1 MGKNLQYKILLS
13 LLTAGS
19 ISVYGFVNTAA
30 AAEVI
35 DNFYTG
41 NDTNGVL
48 EITED
53 NTEFHNKNIAGRY
66 VKEAQDGAEYTGNS
80 AETDGNIITG
90 RGPGLVFEFGLAV
103 LEYLKGKDAA
113 DEVRKGL
120 LL

>member
-1 MGKNLQYKILLS
+1 MGGFIMGKNLQYKILLS

-48 EITED
+48 EIT
-53 NTEFHNKNIAGRY
+53 
-66 VKEAQDGAEYTGNS
+66 
-80 AETDGNIITG
+80 
-90 RGPGLVFEFGLAV
+90 
-103 LEYLKGKDAA
+103 
-113 DEVRKGL
+113 
-120 LL
+120 

>member
-53 NTEFHNKNIAGRY
+53 NTEFHNKI
-66 VKEAQDGAEYTGNS
+66 
-80 AETDGNIITG
+80 
-90 RGPGLVFEFGLAV
+90 
-103 LEYLKGKDAA
+103 
-113 DEVRKGL
+113 L
-120 LL
+120 LGVM